1 VATRSPVR
9 LVVFDLDGTLVDSR
23 RDLAESANALLYENG
38 CPPHSEAAI
47 GRMVGDGAATLVAR
61 AFAAAG
67 VKAPPGA
74 LERFLELYDARLLE
88 HTRPYEGVE
97 ALLRDLAPRCCLA
110 VLTNKPLAATKEILE
125 GLDLSGY
132 FAGGVLGGDGPLP
145 RKPDP
150 AGLVQLMRQA
160 GAPGAQTLLVGDS
173 LVDWQTAKAAGA
185 GACMA
190 AYGFGFE
197 SFPREQLEPS
207 DVVIQSPLEL
217 TAHL

>member
-1 VATRSPVR
+1 MATRSQVR
-9 LVVFDLDGTLVDSR
+9 LVVFDLDGTLIDSR
-23 RDLAESANALLYENG
+23 RDLAESANALLHENG
-38 CPPHSEAAI
+38 CAPHSEEAI
-47 GRMVGDGAATLVAR
+47 GRMVGEGAATLVAR
-61 AFAAAG
+61 AFASAG
-67 VKAPPGA
+67 ATPPPGA
-74 LERFLELYDARLLE
+74 LARFLEIYDARLLE

-97 ALLRDLAPRCCLA
+97 TLLRELEPTCRLA
-110 VLTNKPLAATKEILE
+110 VLTNKPLGATREILQ
-125 GLDLSGY
+125 GLGLSG
-132 FAGGVLGGDGPLP
+132 FFGGGVLGGDGPLP

-150 AGLVQLMRQA
+150 AGLLQLMHQA
-160 GAPGAQTLLVGDS
+160 GASGEQALLVGDS

-207 DVVIQSPLEL
+207 DVVIRSPLEL